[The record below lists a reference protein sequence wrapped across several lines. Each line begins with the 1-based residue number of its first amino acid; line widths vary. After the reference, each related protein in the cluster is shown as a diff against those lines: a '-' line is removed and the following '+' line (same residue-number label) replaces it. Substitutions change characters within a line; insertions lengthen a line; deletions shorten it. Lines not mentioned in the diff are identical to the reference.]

1 MTAVVIRTPGLYPGI
16 SAADYHADIDSLSA
30 SGAKLLAT
38 RTPYEFWYAQNN
50 PPVRKRE
57 FDLGHAAHREIL
69 GEGEE
74 LTIIDAANYNRKA
87 DREARDEAYAA
98 GRVPLLVEQY
108 ERVQLMARRVHG
120 HPLAG
125 ALLADGVAEM
135 SGWWFDEDAGIWLRF
150 RPDWM
155 AQRGDVLYVADVK
168 TTQDAAPAAFDR
180 SAKRFGYHIQDPHY
194 VEGAMKTTGAQQ
206 VRFVFIVV
214 SVKPPHM
221 VDVTYLQ
228 DHDVAE
234 GARENR
240 RARRIFARCQAS
252 GEWPEYPIGPRPMSL
267 PYWPHHEETEDDD

>member
-1 MTAVVIRTPGLYPGI
+1 MIIREQGLYPGI
-16 SAADYHADIDSLSA
+16 SATDYHSDTDSLSA

-38 RTPYEFWYAQNN
+38 RTPYEFWYAQNS

-74 LTIIDAANYNRKA
+74 FEIIDANSYNTKKA
-87 DREARDEAYAA
+87 REARDEAYDA
-98 GRVPLLVEQY
+98 GRVPLLTAQHDAVQAMAK
-108 ERVQLMARRVHG
+108 RVRG
-120 HPLAG
+120 HELAG
-125 ALLADGVAEM
+125 ALLAEGQAEM

-155 AQRGDVLYVADVK
+155 TRRGEVLYIADVK
-168 TTQDAAPAAFDR
+168 TTQDAEPTAFDK
-180 SAKRFGYHIQDPHY
+180 SAKRFGYHLQDPHY

-221 VDVTYLQ
+221 VDVTYL
-228 DHDVAE
+228 DEDDIAE
-234 GARENR
+234 GVRQNR
-240 RARRIFARCQAS
+240 RARRIFARCLAS
-252 GEWPEYPIGPRPMSL
+252 DDWPEYPIGPRRMSL
-267 PYWPHHEETEDDD
+267 PRWPHYQETEDDE